1 MSTITDRDRRVRA
14 RRVKALLRAHA
25 DTTQVTV
32 RSTLSRLVADG
43 QASAVKIWW
52 IDNAVSFTGT
62 VAAVRAVAAL
72 PEIALV
78 TLDAVDIRP
87 LTGPVGAPPGAPAG
101 NIGATG
107 APTLWSRGI
116 TGASVVVA
124 DLDTGVDGTQP
135 DLAGSWRGGTSSW
148 FDPYGQHTTPT
159 DVNGHGTWTTSV
171 MVGRDGSGQ
180 AVGMAP
186 DAQWIAA
193 RVFDDSGRAT
203 LSGVH
208 AAFQWVLD
216 PSNQPQ
222 TPNPPQVLNASWS
235 SASSACSTE
244 FQPDLAALR
253 AVGIVPVFA
262 AGNSGPAANSGT
274 SPATLPEA
282 LAVGSVD
289 GSDTVSFSSSRGPAN
304 CAGRTHF
311 PDLVAPGVDIPV
323 DDLYGGSWTVSG
335 SSVAAPHVAGAL
347 ALLLSAH
354 PATTAAD
361 QQAALVA
368 GARDLGE
375 AGDDDSYGFG
385 SLDVVAAEAAMPPP
399 APLGPVTS
407 SVGVTPNPAGA
418 SAVPTVTA
426 TLTASSGGAQPVS
439 ARAGVDGGATIS
451 LAVSTANGV
460 TTATGALADHDGR
473 RQPHRGRLRRR
484 RSGYLGAGRLGDVRH
499 RPHRPRTLRAP
510 GHSIADRRR
519 AERDRHRHRHR
530 RRDRRP
536 NGRSVVRRRPRRRAG
551 HGDDRHHR
559 DGQLVSEGS
568 PAHGRGERRHAHR
581 VDPQR
586 GRGRQRQ
593 H

>member
-1 MSTITDRDRRVRA
+1 MARSIRRRPARRAGLVAVVLLAVVLQGLLVAAPAAAGLPGDPATAVGVDPVLEARLAAMTATDTVAVFARLRTRANLSTITDRDRRVRA

-25 DTTQVTV
+25 DTTQTTV

-62 VAAVRAVAAL
+62 VAAVRDVAAL

-78 TLDAVDIRP
+78 TLDAADIRP
-87 LTGPVGAPPGAPAG
+87 LTGPVGAPSGAPAG

-282 LAVGSVD
+282 L
-289 GSDTVSFSSSRGPAN
+289 
-304 CAGRTHF
+304 
-311 PDLVAPGVDIPV
+311 
-323 DDLYGGSWTVSG
+323 
-335 SSVAAPHVAGAL
+335 
-347 ALLLSAH
+347 
-354 PATTAAD
+354 
-361 QQAALVA
+361 
-368 GARDLGE
+368 
-375 AGDDDSYGFG
+375 
-385 SLDVVAAEAAMPPP
+385 
-399 APLGPVTS
+399 
-407 SVGVTPNPAGA
+407 
-418 SAVPTVTA
+418 
-426 TLTASSGGAQPVS
+426 
-439 ARAGVDGGATIS
+439 
-451 LAVSTANGV
+451 
-460 TTATGALADHDGR
+460 
-473 RQPHRGRLRRR
+473 
-484 RSGYLGAGRLGDVRH
+484 
-499 RPHRPRTLRAP
+499 
-510 GHSIADRRR
+510 
-519 AERDRHRHRHR
+519 
-530 RRDRRP
+530 
-536 NGRSVVRRRPRRRAG
+536 
-551 HGDDRHHR
+551 
-559 DGQLVSEGS
+559 
-568 PAHGRGERRHAHR
+568 GRG
-581 VDPQR
+581 QC
-586 GRGRQRQ
+586 GRQRHRLVQ
-593 H
+593 LQPRPGELCRANPFPRPGRARGRHPGR